1 LNRAH
6 VWPTFGPRLLSRLR
20 VVEQKYAD
28 LRVERIL
35 AFSRL
40 FLSLTCLAAWFI
52 APNRTNLQHRFGMS
66 LLSGYVISSLVLLI
80 WLEAG
85 RLGRHFTV
93 WAQVNDLGWPALLC
107 LFVNVSDRPFYVL
120 FLFAMIAAAF
130 RWGFIETAGTALFSV
145 ALLLFQLFLAT
156 HGSASVRSIIAAE
169 PEPVRVALRSVFLVV
184 AGTLLGFLAETEKEL
199 RAEIALTN
207 RLLSL
212 ARVGNR
218 FSTVL
223 QSVLTE
229 LARVFQGSAVVEVV
243 SQSSTGRA
251 FRWEL
256 PSLEQASIRA
266 VEIAPAEKATDLM
279 AGYPHTFYIQR
290 NGSDNSYSVTALD
303 EEGRRLEPTLTRDLK
318 MPMADAKSLL
328 VVGHEMGRDWT
339 GRLVLVNACLGR
351 QRELELRLAQDVM
364 RQIAPALYSVYLLWG
379 FRTRAG
385 ATERAR
391 VARELHD
398 TTIQSLISIEMQVD
412 VLRRRSSDFQ
422 VASELERI
430 QGLLRREVLNLR
442 ELMQSMRPVDIGPH
456 QFLDFIADL
465 VERFSRDTGIAVRFI
480 SELREVTLPA
490 ATCRELVRIVQESL
504 VNIRKH
510 SGAQSAVVRF
520 GPQEGL
526 WKLVVND
533 DGNGFPFAGRFN
545 LAELDTL
552 RRGPAVIKER
562 VRAVGG
568 DMIIESTPGH
578 GSRLEITIPQ
588 KGYESYG

>member
-1 LNRAH
+1 MLGGYS
-6 VWPTFGPRLLSRLR
+6 VT
-20 VVEQKYAD
+20 
-28 LRVERIL
+28 
-35 AFSRL
+35 
-40 FLSLTCLAAWFI
+40 
-52 APNRTNLQHRFGMS
+52 S
-66 LLSGYVISSLVLLI
+66 LLLLI
-80 WLEAG
+80 WLQTG
-85 RLGRHFTV
+85 GQDRGFTFA
-93 WAQVNDLGWPALLC
+93 AQLTDLVWPAVLC
-107 LFVNVSDRPFYVL
+107 LFVNVSDRPFYIL

-130 RWGFIETAGTALFSV
+130 RWGFIETVGTALFSV
-145 ALLLFQLFLAT
+145 ALLLFQLFLAI
-156 HGSASVRSIIAAE
+156 HGPAYLRTAISGELV
-169 PEPVRVALRSVFLVV
+169 PVRVAMRCVFLFV

-199 RAEIALTN
+199 RAEIAITN

-218 FSTVL
+218 FSLVL
-223 QSVLTE
+223 QSVLAE
-229 LARVFQGSAVVEVV
+229 FGRIFQGSAVIEVV
-243 SQSSTGRA
+243 AQSSTGRA

-256 PSLEQASIRA
+256 ASLDQASIHP
-266 VEIAPAEKATDLM
+266 VEISPAEKACDLM
-279 AGYPHTFYIQR
+279 CGYPHSFYMQR
-290 NGSDNSYSVTALD
+290 NGSQKSFSVTALD
-303 EEGRRLEPTLTRDLK
+303 EEGRRLDTAQTRDLV
-318 MPMADAKSLL
+318 MPVPGAESLL
-328 VVGHEMGRDWT
+328 VVSHEMGRDWT
-339 GRLVLVNACLGR
+339 GRFVLVNPRLGWR
-351 QRELELRLAQDVM
+351 RELEVRFAQDVM

-385 ATERAR
+385 ASERAR

-398 TTIQSLISIEMQVD
+398 TTIQSLIGIEMQVD
-412 VLRRRSSDFQ
+412 VLRRRTTDSQ
-422 VASELERI
+422 VAPELDRI

-442 ELMQSMRPVDIGPH
+442 ELMQTMRPVDIGPH

-480 SELREVTLPA
+480 SDLQEVALPA

-520 GPQEGL
+520 GSQEGL
-526 WKLVVND
+526 WELVVND
-533 DGNGFPFAGRFN
+533 DGNGFPFTGRLT

-562 VRAVGG
+562 IRSIGG

>member
-1 LNRAH
+1 MKRAC
-6 VWPTFGPRLLSRLR
+6 VWPTFGPRILSRLR
-20 VVEQKYAD
+20 AVDQKYGD
-28 LRVERIL
+28 PRVEKIL
-35 AFSRL
+35 SISRL
-40 FLSLTCLAAWFI
+40 FLSLTCLAAWLI
-52 APNRTNLQHRFGMS
+52 APVGTALEHRLGIVLLAGYVTGS
-66 LLSGYVISSLVLLI
+66 LLLLI
-80 WLEAG
+80 WLEATRGG
-85 RLGRHFTV
+85 RFFTV
-93 WAQVNDLGWPALLC
+93 WTQINDLGWPTLLC
-107 LFVNVSDRPFYVL
+107 LFVNVSDRPFYAL
-120 FLFAMIAAAF
+120 FVFAIIAAAY
-130 RWGFIETAGTALFSV
+130 RWGFVETLANTLFGV
-145 ALLLFQLFLAT
+145 ALLLFQLFLASYGPI
-156 HGSASVRSIIAAE
+156 HLRALLSGE
-169 PEPVRVALRSVFLVV
+169 PEPIRIVLRCVFLVV

-229 LARVFQGSAVVEVV
+229 LGRVFQGSAVIEVV

-251 FRWEL
+251 FRWEI
-256 PSLEQASIRA
+256 PSLSHPSIHN
-266 VEIAPAEKATDLM
+266 VEIAPAEKPSNLM
-279 AGYPHTFYIQR
+279 IGYPHTFYMER
-290 NGSDNSYSVTALD
+290 NGSESSCSVTALD
-303 EEGRRLEPTLTRDLK
+303 EEGRRLEATQTGELK
-318 MPMADAKSLL
+318 LPIAGAQSVL

-339 GRLVLVNACLGR
+339 GRLVLINPCMGR
-351 QRELELRLAQDVM
+351 QRDLELRLAQEVM

-412 VLRRRSSDFQ
+412 VLRRRSSELQ
-422 VASELERI
+422 VAGELDRI
-430 QGLLRREVLNLR
+430 QGLLRAEVLNLR
-442 ELMQSMRPVDIGPH
+442 ELMQSMRPADIGPH

-480 SELREVTLPA
+480 SELREVALPA

-520 GPQEGL
+520 GSQDGL

-533 DGNGFPFAGRFN
+533 DGNGFPFAGRFG

-552 RRGPAVIKER
+552 RRGPAVIRER

-568 DMIIESTPGH
+568 DMMIESTPGH
-578 GSRLEITIPQ
+578 GARLEITIPQ